1 MKSILLH
8 INRDE
13 GQEAR
18 LQVALDIARTFDG
31 HLTCLQVSPLE
42 AYLSADPY
50 GIAFMLEQTLKQVRQ
65 EEEIEREAIEA
76 RLRAQGVNWDWHTH
90 TGAPAR
96 LLAEIGA
103 LADLTIV
110 SSPGGEW
117 PTRLEVPPTAADVL
131 TRSHTPV
138 LAVPDAARSLDC
150 GGLALVAWNG
160 SPESCQ
166 AVRAAL
172 PMLRAASTVLLVT
185 VDNDSGYELP
195 SSEAAAYLS
204 RHGVRPE
211 LLQLQRGSR
220 AVADVILDEAATR
233 EAAYIVMGAY
243 GHSRLRER
251 LLGGVT
257 RDMLARARLPLLL
270 VH

>member
-1 MKSILLH
+1 MKSILVH
-8 INRDE
+8 IHRDE

-18 LQVALDIARTFDG
+18 LQAGLDVARAFSG

-65 EEEIEREAIEA
+65 EEEIERESIEA
-76 RLRAQGVNWDWHTH
+76 RLRSEGANWDWHTH
-90 TGAPAR
+90 VGAPAR
-96 LLAEIGA
+96 LLAEVGA
-103 LADLTIV
+103 LSDLIVV

-131 TRSHTPV
+131 VRAHSPV
-138 LAVPDAARSLDC
+138 LVVPDSIRGIDC

-166 AVRAAL
+166 AIRAAV
-172 PMLRAASTVLLVT
+172 PMLRLASRVVLVT
-185 VDNDSGYELP
+185 VDEDGAYDLP
-195 SSEAAAYLS
+195 PTEAGGYLS
-204 RHGVRPE
+204 RHGVAAE
-211 LLQLQRGSR
+211 LVQLQRGSGSI
-220 AVADVILDEAATR
+220 AEVMLAEAAAR
-233 EAAYIVMGAY
+233 KAAYVVMGAY

-257 RDMLARARLPLLL
+257 REMLEKARLPLLL